1 MGADSSKA
9 VPGKVKG
16 FFTIKSLVIHRVTF
30 TFWVKYLLKRV
41 VTKFVDFVFSPAK
54 ITIKTVFVVGCGH
67 SGTTL
72 MAAKLGRHNGIL
84 AIGKESNLFLPYKN
98 SLYMSSR
105 ILAEWQ
111 DFALSE
117 QKLCVLEK
125 TPKHLYCVDRISKVV
140 PDHKIVVM
148 IRNPLDAIASL
159 YKRFNDLDLCIDRW
173 VNDNTQILAL
183 AEKRQVIV
191 VRFEELTQS
200 PERVFGDVCSFVGLP
215 FDSAILDAGET
226 AYLNNETTHSN
237 MRIRSRQVSRK
248 ITRNIDGWK
257 ACLSEKQ
264 ASYVTQRTHVVA
276 KRLGYALR
284 DEEAASRD

>member
-1 MGADSSKA
+1 MADSSKA
-9 VPGKVKG
+9 TPGKIKG

-30 TFWVKYLLKRV
+30 TFWVKYHLKRV
-41 VTKFVDFVFSPAK
+41 VTKFEDFVFSPVK
-54 ITIKTVFVVGCGH
+54 ITINTVFVVGCGH

-72 MAAKLGRHNGIL
+72 MAAKLGRHNSIL
-84 AIGKESNLFLPYKN
+84 SIGKESNLFLPYKN

-117 QKLCVLEK
+117 QKHCVLEK

-140 PDHKIVVM
+140 PDHKMVVM

-159 YKRFNDLDLCIDRW
+159 YKRFKDLDLCIDRW
-173 VNDNTQILAL
+173 VNDNTHILAL
-183 AEKRQVIV
+183 IESEKVII
-191 VRFEELTQS
+191 VRFEELTLS
-200 PERVFGDVCSFVGLP
+200 PEKVFGDVCSFVGLP
-215 FDSAILDAGET
+215 YDPVILDAGET
-226 AYLNNETTHSN
+226 AYRDNERTHSN
-237 MRIRSRQVSRK
+237 MRIRSRQVSRE

-264 ASYVTQRTHVVA
+264 ASYVIQRTKVVA

-284 DEEAASRD
+284 DGEAASRD